1 MREPGLF
8 IEPCFLCSSQPFC
21 GFGAVALC
29 VMSGGAGHC
38 CGQSPWGGGRS
49 GSEALVGGAIRR
61 SRRMT
66 TPRPWAF
73 IHQPVRRGAH
83 EALTRG
89 MQTQITA
96 HEGAQQC
103 RLDDVKCK
111 FLNATT
117 ITWASLHVIL
127 VLVGLLI
134 INIGY
139 ISRLL
144 GKEIATGL
152 GVSVMAAGVVGI
164 FLFLYVALSEKTR
177 SRLEALSNAGMDAI
191 FNHRS
196 VRIKEEY
203 DTRLKRAKRIDVVGY
218 GLTGR

>member
-1 MREPGLF
+1 
-8 IEPCFLCSSQPFC
+8 
-21 GFGAVALC
+21 
-29 VMSGGAGHC
+29 
-38 CGQSPWGGGRS
+38 
-49 GSEALVGGAIRR
+49 
-61 SRRMT
+61 
-66 TPRPWAF
+66 
-73 IHQPVRRGAH
+73 
-83 EALTRG
+83 
-89 MQTQITA
+89 
-96 HEGAQQC
+96 
-103 RLDDVKCK
+103 
-111 FLNATT
+111 
-117 ITWASLHVIL
+117 L

-177 SRLEALSNAGMDAI
+177 SRLEALSNAGLDAI

-218 GLTGR
+218 GLAGR